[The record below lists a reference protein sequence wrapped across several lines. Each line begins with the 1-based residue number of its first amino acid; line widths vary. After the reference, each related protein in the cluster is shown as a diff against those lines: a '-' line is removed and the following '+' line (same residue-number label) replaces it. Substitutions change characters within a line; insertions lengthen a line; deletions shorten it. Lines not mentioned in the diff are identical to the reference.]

1 VPEQQIAGID
11 DCKGPRRWRGLA
23 EIARRRVQRRGDAIR
38 YRDTPMFPLN
48 VVVIGCEGDL
58 LQMLR
63 LELAVHTARIE
74 AEFLGVE
81 SVISGLRAAPIG
93 DPTRETPLQGKKDAL
108 IEAPRRL
115 FIVHLDSAQEMPS
128 IKRLSS
134 FFPGNP
140 ILVLMDTA
148 GDPNLPITAMRMGAN
163 QFVPLPWRADDLKQA
178 IDCIASQHG
187 HSVNNQVIAVAGVTG
202 GSGATTIAINV
213 AFELA
218 TLHPLR
224 VVLAELSLQVGKLP
238 LYLNVEPRYTT
249 HDLLRDIHRLDLY
262 SIQQALTPIVDRFHI
277 LAGPYHSVSPLTV
290 PPGDVLLLIEC
301 LRQLADIVVL
311 DVPCTYDALY
321 FDTLNA
327 SDQVVLVG
335 EQKVPSVRSLQMV
348 HNSLADK
355 SHYLL
360 LNRYDPNLPGF
371 GVDRLKTMLRV
382 NEVMTIAS
390 DYARVSSSIN
400 QGLPLRL
407 KEPKC
412 PALADINAVAKKL
425 VPLEDPAHAKG
436 QGAGVLGGLIR
447 KLGIKK

>member
-1 VPEQQIAGID
+1 
-11 DCKGPRRWRGLA
+11 
-23 EIARRRVQRRGDAIR
+23 
-38 YRDTPMFPLN
+38 MFPLN
-48 VVVIGCEGDL
+48 VIVVGCDGE
-58 LQMLR
+58 LQQLLR
-63 LELAVHTARIE
+63 LELAVHAARIE

-81 SVISGLRAAPIG
+81 SVLSSLRAAPIS
-93 DPTRETPLQGKKDAL
+93 DPTRETPLQGKRDSTL
-108 IEAPRRL
+108 MEAPRRL
-115 FIVHLDSAQEMPS
+115 FIVHLDSPQEMPS

-148 GDPNLPITAMRMGAN
+148 GDPNLPITAMRMGAS
-163 QFVPLPWRADDLKQA
+163 QFVPLPWRADDFKQA
-178 IDCIASQHG
+178 LDCIASQHG
-187 HSVNNQVIAVAGVTG
+187 HPVNNQVIAVAGVTG
-202 GSGATTIAINV
+202 GCGATTIAINV

-218 TLHPLR
+218 TLHALR

-277 LAGPYHSVSPLTV
+277 LAGPYHAVSPLTV
-290 PPGDVLLLIEC
+290 PPADVLLLVEC

-327 SDQVVLVG
+327 ADQVVLVG
-335 EQKVPSVRSLQMV
+335 EQKVPSIRALQMV
-348 HNSLADK
+348 HNSLGDK
-355 SHYLL
+355 PHYLL

-382 NEVMTIAS
+382 DDLMTIAS

-407 KEPKC
+407 KEPKS
-412 PALADINAVAKKL
+412 PALSDLNAVARKL
-425 VPLEDPAHAKG
+425 VPLEADIRQMKG
-436 QGAGVLGGLIR
+436 NNAGMLGGLIR
-447 KLGIKK
+447 ALGIKK

>member
-1 VPEQQIAGID
+1 
-11 DCKGPRRWRGLA
+11 
-23 EIARRRVQRRGDAIR
+23 
-38 YRDTPMFPLN
+38 MFPLN

-425 VPLEDPAHAKG
+425 VPLEDPAHARG
-436 QGAGVLGGLIR
+436 QGAGVFGGLIR